1 MYAYFLKKILI
12 GFTVASWCNYFQTK
26 LSFAYQYAYGVFF
39 FFHYFKVTKLND
51 PATAKFK
58 I

>member
-1 MYAYFLKKILI
+1 MYAYFFKKILI

-26 LSFAYQYAYGVFF
+26 LSFAYQYAYGFF
-39 FFHYFKVTKLND
+39 FLHSFKVTKLND